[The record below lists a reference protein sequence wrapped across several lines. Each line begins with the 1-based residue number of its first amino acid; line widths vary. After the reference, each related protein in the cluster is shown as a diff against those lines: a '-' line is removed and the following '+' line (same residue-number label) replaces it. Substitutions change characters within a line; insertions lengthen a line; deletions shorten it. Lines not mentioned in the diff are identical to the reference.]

1 MAHVSNSIFGTEL
14 NMSTSRRLPTTF
26 LSERHL
32 VLLQLWK
39 RHPQFSDVSWQC
51 GAPPTHT
58 TNVLWRRSWIAGK
71 KRRNQTFY
79 FGVMSKLTFL
89 RIISTPLWRI
99 QCPALVKRNEHH
111 TGRTLGTSFEL
122 IQNVGSGSHLIAWH
136 ILLLFL
142 PIFPLPSS
150 GGTKKNHQ
158 GEEGG
163 LSWDTS
169 N

>member
-1 MAHVSNSIFGTEL
+1 MSVTVFLEL
-14 NMSTSRRLPTTF
+14 NWICPRQGDSQPPFSLRGTWCYPS
-26 LSERHL
+26 SERGTPSSQMSAGSAGPPDPHHQCFSVGL
-32 VLLQLWK
+32 HGLQ
-39 RHPQFSDVSWQC
+39 
-51 GAPPTHT
+51 GE
-58 TNVLWRRSWIAGK
+58 

-89 RIISTPLWRI
+89 RIISMPLWRI

-111 TGRTLGTSFEL
+111 TERTLGTSFEL

-150 GGTKKNHQ
+150 GGIKKNHQ
-158 GEEGG
+158 GEEGV
-163 LSWDTS
+163 
-169 N
+169 